1 MAFFKRKRAKQ
12 PAAAGAPPPVSPV
25 VTLIAADLALRLGNR
40 LLRGGVE
47 RGMLKGGKAPTG
59 RVIPGVDFRSTI
71 IGTVA
76 VAVARRSVPGAILVG
91 GGLLAK
97 ALRDRRKARL
107 AQAKDGITDKN
118 GNNSA

>member
-1 MAFFKRKRAKQ
+1 MAFFKKKRVKQ
-12 PAAAGAPPPVSPV
+12 PAAAGQPPPVSPV

-47 RGMLKGGKAPTG
+47 RGLLKGRKAPTG
-59 RVIPGVDFRSTI
+59 QMIPGADFRSTI

-107 AQAKDGITDKN
+107 AQAKAGITDKN
-118 GNNSA
+118 GDNST